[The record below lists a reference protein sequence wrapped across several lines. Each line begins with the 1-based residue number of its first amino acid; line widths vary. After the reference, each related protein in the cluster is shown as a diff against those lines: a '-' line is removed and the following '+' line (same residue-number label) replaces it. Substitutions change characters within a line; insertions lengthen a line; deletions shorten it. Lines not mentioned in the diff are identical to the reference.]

1 MNSGSGEGPGGVW
14 PHGAG
19 GEGVTGGLL
28 GAPEKSRR
36 WAESDEHSSVR
47 PGVVLGASE
56 VAQSVLCVSGLNGRM
71 CVRGLGC

>member
-1 MNSGSGEGPGGVW
+1 MNSGMGEGPGGVW
-14 PHGAG
+14 PHGTG

-28 GAPEKSRR
+28 SAAEKSWR
-36 WAESDEHSSVR
+36 WAESSELSSVR

-56 VAQSVLCVSGLNGRM
+56 VAQSVVCVSGLNGRM